1 MKLNLAPR
9 RRWRIDRARQGR
21 NHGPYDGFKRVL
33 GRKRPQILTCP
44 CTTMTRFA
52 ASRRSDM
59 QQCMEDKLATT
70 NVQPPGRGCSDH
82 GQEICQVGSRVD
94 HADAHAGRG
103 RFRRARDIRVLWSS
117 RTVRVKATRGMP
129 PIRSRRT
136 RTRSLT
142 QGRHY
147 TATPRR
153 HPCWA
158 PGRMLGAPLADSL
171 AAHTR

>member
-9 RRWRIDRARQGR
+9 RRRRIERARQSR
-21 NHGPYDGFKRVL
+21 TYGPYDGFKRVL

-103 RFRRARDIRVLWSS
+103 RFRRARDICVLWSP
-117 RTVRVKATRGMP
+117 RTVRVKQKNSFRGPSRTSPTRNSATRTGP
-129 PIRSRRT
+129 
-136 RTRSLT
+136 
-142 QGRHY
+142 
-147 TATPRR
+147 
-153 HPCWA
+153 
-158 PGRMLGAPLADSL
+158 
-171 AAHTR
+171 

>member
-1 MKLNLAPR
+1 MMLNLAPC
-9 RRWRIDRARQGR
+9 RRWRIDRARKGR

-33 GRKRPQILTCP
+33 GRKRPKILTCP
-44 CTTMTRFA
+44 CTTITRFA

-103 RFRRARDIRVLWSS
+103 RFRRARDICVLWSP
-117 RTVRVKATRGMP
+117 RTVRVNLRGSL
-129 PIRSRRT
+129 IRHTSRQ
-136 RTRSLT
+136 S
-142 QGRHY
+142 HIESI
-147 TATPRR
+147 
-153 HPCWA
+153 H
-158 PGRMLGAPLADSL
+158 
-171 AAHTR
+171 

>member
-1 MKLNLAPR
+1 MKLNLVPR
-9 RRWRIDRARQGR
+9 RRRRIERARQSR
-21 NHGPYDGFKRVL
+21 TYGPYDGFKRVL

-103 RFRRARDIRVLWSS
+103 RFRRARDICVLWSP
-117 RTVRVKATRGMP
+117 RTVRVKLTDLNRR
-129 PIRSRRT
+129 RSCALIVHAYPAHVTVR
-136 RTRSLT
+136 
-142 QGRHY
+142 
-147 TATPRR
+147 
-153 HPCWA
+153 
-158 PGRMLGAPLADSL
+158 PLAHESQRVRT
-171 AAHTR
+171 HTLTDHT

>member
-9 RRWRIDRARQGR
+9 RRRRIERARQSR
-21 NHGPYDGFKRVL
+21 TYGPYDGFKRVL

-103 RFRRARDIRVLWSS
+103 RFRRARDICVLWSP
-117 RTVRVKATRGMP
+117 RTVRVKGKWFASGRRTVSFAP
-129 PIRSRRT
+129 HHYSVFLFLACALSRRCPAGP
-136 RTRSLT
+136 RTRPR
-142 QGRHY
+142 GDC
-147 TATPRR
+147 TAKKS
-153 HPCWA
+153 
-158 PGRMLGAPLADSL
+158 GS
-171 AAHTR
+171 

>member
-1 MKLNLAPR
+1 MKLNLVPR
-9 RRWRIDRARQGR
+9 RRRRIERARQSR
-21 NHGPYDGFKRVL
+21 TYGPYDGFKRVL

-103 RFRRARDIRVLWSS
+103 RFRRARDICVLWSP
-117 RTVRVKATRGMP
+117 RTVRVNLASFGRRTCASDRHVASTLWCATHSTP
-129 PIRSRRT
+129 TATTPRSRARALAFS
-136 RTRSLT
+136 RPPN
-142 QGRHY
+142 QV
-147 TATPRR
+147 PR
-153 HPCWA
+153 
-158 PGRMLGAPLADSL
+158 
-171 AAHTR
+171 

>member
-21 NHGPYDGFKRVL
+21 SHGPYDGFKRVL
-33 GRKRPQILTCP
+33 GRKRPKILTCP
-44 CTTMTRFA
+44 CTTITRFA

-103 RFRRARDIRVLWSS
+103 RFRRARDICVLWSP
-117 RTVRVKATRGMP
+117 RTVRVNPYRTAGVPVQRARRHRPSVPKATLTWPPAAEPPTVESSGMV
-129 PIRSRRT
+129 
-136 RTRSLT
+136 
-142 QGRHY
+142 H
-147 TATPRR
+147 
-153 HPCWA
+153 
-158 PGRMLGAPLADSL
+158 
-171 AAHTR
+171 